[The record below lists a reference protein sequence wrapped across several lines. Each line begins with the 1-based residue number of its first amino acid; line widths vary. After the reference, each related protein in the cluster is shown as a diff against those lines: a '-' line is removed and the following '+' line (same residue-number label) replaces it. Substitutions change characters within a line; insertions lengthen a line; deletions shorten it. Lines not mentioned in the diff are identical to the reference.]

1 VAHRPLHGV
10 VPALVTPFK
19 ENERIDYGAWQTM
32 IDLLIASGV
41 HGLFVAGS
49 QGEFYSLDM
58 EERTVAMRF
67 TRQAIAGRVPVYANV
82 GCITTR
88 DTVALA
94 LQAQALDVD
103 AIVVVTPY
111 YVMPSQPELVEHYV
125 EVCRAV
131 RLPVMAYNFPL
142 HGGVAIE
149 PETLGRIAALC
160 PNLIGIQDSSDRLE
174 QALVYRKAVP
184 DRDFVVFTAADHL
197 FLPALDGGCS
207 GTVTASANLAPKL
220 FVDLYEAFRAGNR
233 VEAERLQGLATLLG
247 SVIAAHTFPAVIKEA
262 LNMIGIAV
270 GPCRKPVGPMPAEA
284 RRKVAAVVE
293 RLQGAGVLPRAL
305 SGVAGL
311 NASIGG

>member
-1 VAHRPLHGV
+1 VNNRPLHGV

-19 ENERIDYGAWQTM
+19 ENERIDYGAWQVM
-32 IDLLIASGV
+32 IDMLIASGV

-49 QGEFYSLDM
+49 QGEFYALDM

-67 TRQAIAGRVPVYANV
+67 CKQAIAGRVPVYANV

-111 YVMPSQPELVEHYV
+111 YVMPSQQELVEHYI

-142 HGGVAIE
+142 HGGVEIE
-149 PETLGRIAALC
+149 AGTVTQIAAHC
-160 PNLIGIQDSSDRLE
+160 RNLIGIKDSSGRLA
-174 QALVYRKAVP
+174 QAIAYQNAVP
-184 DRDFVVFTAADHL
+184 DRKFLVFTGGDHL
-197 FLPALDGGCS
+197 LLSALEAGCA

-220 FVDLYEAFRAGNR
+220 FVDLYEAFRASSFA
-233 VEAERLQGLATLLG
+233 EAKRLQALATELG
-247 SVIAAHTFPAVIKEA
+247 SVIMAHTFPAVIKEA
-262 LNMIGIAV
+262 LGMAGLPM
-270 GPCRKPVGPMPAEA
+270 GPCRKPVGPMPPDA
-284 RRKVAAVVE
+284 RRKI
-293 RLQGAGVLPRAL
+293 AGVLVRL
-305 SGVAGL
+305 KMEGL
-311 NASIGG
+311 LPLQHAHQSAR